1 MESNVASC
9 VANNTLST
17 ARLAAQAEASG
28 IEHFVFISTDKASRP
43 AGAMGASKR
52 LAERILQERPPSS
65 TRFIIVRF
73 GNVLGSSGSVIP
85 VFRKQIESG
94 GPVTVATP
102 DATRFFMSLQEAVN
116 LVLQASVVAE
126 DRDIM
131 ILEMGQSIRIADLA
145 RRLIEGS
152 GLKVGEDIEVVHT
165 GLRAGEKEHEDLMTA
180 DRGVVRTS
188 HEGLWRLRWVPGMI
202 PELMRLDALERMV
215 RERDETAIREELVRL
230 IPEAAAMAA
239 AGSV

>member
-1 MESNVASC
+1 M
-9 VANNTLST
+9 
-17 ARLAAQAEASG
+17 
-28 IEHFVFISTDKASRP
+28 
-43 AGAMGASKR
+43 
-52 LAERILQERPPSS
+52 
-65 TRFIIVRF
+65 
-73 GNVLGSSGSVIP
+73 
-85 VFRKQIESG
+85 
-94 GPVTVATP
+94 TVATP

-152 GLKVGEDIEVVHT
+152 GLKVGEDIEVMYT

-188 HEGLWRLRWVPGMI
+188 HEGLWRPRRVPGMI
-202 PELMRLDALERMV
+202 PELMRLDALEHMV
-215 RERDETAIREELVRL
+215 RERDETAIREELS
-230 IPEAAAMAA
+230 
-239 AGSV
+239 SV